1 MTVGERPDL
10 SLRTGP
16 SKLTDHCLLWTG
28 YVQPNGYAKTS
39 YQGRPEWA
47 HRAAW
52 QKANGPIPEGMWVLH
67 RCDVPLCINPDHLFL
82 GTHRDNMA
90 DMRAKGRSAKGR
102 SAKGDRSGARN
113 RDYGTTCK
121 RGHDRTT
128 HTLYQW
134 SNRLGRMTSYCGRC
148 HADRQLEHNRK
159 VRAS

>member
-10 SLRTGP
+10 SLRTGL
-16 SKLTDHCLLWTG
+16 SKSVTDCVLWTG

-39 YQGRPEWA
+39 YRGRPEWA

-52 QKANGPIPEGMWVLH
+52 QKANGPIPDGMWVLH

-82 GTHRDNMA
+82 GTHLDNMA
-90 DMRAKGRSAKGR
+90 DMRAKGR

-113 RDYGTTCK
+113 RDYGATCK
-121 RGHDRTT
+121 RGHDRAI
-128 HTLYQW
+128 HGLQQW

-148 HADRQLEHNRK
+148 HADRQLAHNRR